1 LRSTTESI
9 VVPVIMLIFS
19 AIPFIW

>member
-1 LRSTTESI
+1 LRSTTEAI
-9 VVPVIMLIFS
+9 VVPIVMLIFS